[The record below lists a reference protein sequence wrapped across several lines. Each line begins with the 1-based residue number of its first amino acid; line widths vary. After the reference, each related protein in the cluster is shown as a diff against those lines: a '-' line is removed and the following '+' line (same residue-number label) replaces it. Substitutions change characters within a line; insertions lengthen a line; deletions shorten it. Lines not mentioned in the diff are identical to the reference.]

1 MLISSAVIGNSGSMA
16 VSSMHRDTV
25 DGSPPDSTEEANDG
39 GRLFMIVSVPGINQ
53 HSIDDEELNLDVSL
67 SFSCLV
73 LLDSLSRG
81 FAKLC
86 DD

>member
-1 MLISSAVIGNSGSMA
+1 MDPWPCRRCIETLLMEA
-16 VSSMHRDTV
+16 
-25 DGSPPDSTEEANDG
+25 PPDSTEEANDG
-39 GRLFMIVSVPGINQ
+39 GRLFMIVSGINQ

>member
-1 MLISSAVIGNSGSMA
+1 MEA
-16 VSSMHRDTV
+16 
-25 DGSPPDSTEEANDG
+25 PPDSTEEANDG
-39 GRLFMIVSVPGINQ
+39 GRLFMIVSGINQ